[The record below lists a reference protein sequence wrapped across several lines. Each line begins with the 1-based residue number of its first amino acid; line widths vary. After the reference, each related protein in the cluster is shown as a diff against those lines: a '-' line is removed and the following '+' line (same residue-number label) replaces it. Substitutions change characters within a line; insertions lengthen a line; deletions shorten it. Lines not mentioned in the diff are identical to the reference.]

1 MVGNEFYGK
10 LTRKD
15 LPGIVQK
22 YREAA

>member
-1 MVGNEFYGK
+1 VGNETYGK

-15 LPGIVQK
+15 VPRILQK